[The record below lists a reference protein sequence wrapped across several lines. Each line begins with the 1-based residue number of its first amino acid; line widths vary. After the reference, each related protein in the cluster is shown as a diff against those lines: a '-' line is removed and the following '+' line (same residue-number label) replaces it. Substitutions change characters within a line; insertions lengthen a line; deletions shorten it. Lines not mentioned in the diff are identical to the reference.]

1 MSQTP
6 IIFFGT
12 HDFAVAMLDSLLTS
26 GEFAVQAVVTQPDR
40 PVGRDHALE
49 QSPVK
54 QFALSK
60 GLTVLEPETLKTFA
74 IDHADFKTTT
84 LFVVCQYGLI
94 IPQSVLDLP
103 KQGTI
108 NVHTSLLPKYRGAS
122 PIQSALIHGETT
134 TGITIMLM
142 DKLMDHG
149 PILRQVPVKINADDT
164 YPTLSAGMAQVAG
177 PLLVMAVNDWL
188 AGRITPEVQDE
199 SAVTTC
205 TMLTR
210 DDGKIDFS
218 KSATHI
224 YNQFRGTYPWPGLW
238 TTWDDKRLKL
248 LAIKPTTESVAP
260 GTVSVASGRILIG
273 TVSGAIEVLE
283 LQLEG
288 KKPMTASVFI
298 QGHQTFSAAKLG

>member
-1 MSQTP
+1 
-6 IIFFGT
+6 
-12 HDFAVAMLDSLLTS
+12 MLESLLQS
-26 GEFAVQAVVTQPDR
+26 AEFAIQAVVTQPDR

-49 QSPVK
+49 QSPIK
-54 QFALSK
+54 HFALAQ
-60 GLTVLEPETLKTFA
+60 GLTVLEPENLKTFA
-74 IDHADFKTTT
+74 VDHADFKNST
-84 LFVVCQYGLI
+84 LFIVCQYGLI
-94 IPQSVLDLP
+94 IPQSVFDLP
-103 KQGTI
+103 KRGTI

-164 YPTLSAGMAQVAG
+164 YPTLSASLAQVAG
-177 PLLVMAVNDWL
+177 PLLVMAANDWL

-218 KSATHI
+218 KSAAAI

-248 LAIKPTTESVAP
+248 LNIKTTTESVPAD
-260 GTVSVASGRILIG
+260 TVKIVADHIFIG
-273 TVSGAIEVLE
+273 TASGAIDVLK

-288 KKPMTASVFI
+288 KKPMTQSVFI
-298 QGHQTFSAAKLG
+298 QGHKTFSDAKLG